1 MAGHLAG
8 LRIEEDADAA
18 STDAP
23 PTPGSLFR
31 DALARVAARTERNQ
45 PPPPPPIVTKAPN
58 AAAFLKVAAPMLL
71 PRADSEFMTLELA
84 AAAAARCPTG
94 GDYFVVRSGADAVL
108 GALRPPIGDGTL
120 RLCGDGNDGVAM
132 QAALLLAECLA
143 EAEANVKQV
152 SGPASLA
159 EAFSRQLAF
168 RRRWKAPEKT
178 GGLRIFSR
186 RRPAE
191 DAGRPELVTGES
203 RSAATVVEWL
213 DACEVE
219 AGIPADK
226 RTPGR
231 VALERF
237 GGVYVR
243 RQTNGELACICGV
256 VGQATSPGGR
266 RIGLVYTPPDL
277 RKCGHATELVKG
289 VTLELLDDRTGPG
302 FATVVVPAGA
312 PDGLWT
318 RAGYL
323 HVGDT
328 AEYRLDLTPRE
339 PLPTPPAR
347 APDGLDDGSPEFRDF
362 VSGLAAATQGVE
374 RGGGE

>member
-18 STDAP
+18 SSDAQ

-31 DALARVAARTERNQ
+31 ETLARVAARTERTDA

-108 GALRPPIGDGTL
+108 GALRPPIGDGAL

-132 QAALLLAECLA
+132 QGALLLAECLA
-143 EAEANVKQV
+143 EAEATVTQV
-152 SGPASLA
+152 AGPASPA

-168 RRRWKAPEKT
+168 RRRWKAPERT

-203 RSAATVVEWL
+203 RDATTVVEWL
-213 DACEVE
+213 DACEAE
-219 AGIPADK
+219 AGIDAAH

-237 GGVYVR
+237 GGVYVKR
-243 RQTNGELACICGV
+243 VDGELACICGV

-277 RKCGHATELVKG
+277 RKCGHATELVKS
-289 VTLELLDDRTGPG
+289 VTSVLLDDRSGPG
-302 FATVVVPAGA
+302 FAVIVVPAGA

-323 HVGDT
+323 HVGDR
-328 AEYRLDLTPRE
+328 AAYRLDPAPRA
-339 PLPTPPAR
+339 LR
-347 APDGLDDGSPEFRDF
+347 
-362 VSGLAAATQGVE
+362 AAAVE
-374 RGGGE
+374 E

>member
-18 STDAP
+18 SIDAQ

-31 DALARVAARTERNQ
+31 ETLARVAARTERNQ
-45 PPPPPPIVTKAPN
+45 PPPPPPVVTKAPN

-108 GALRPPIGDGTL
+108 GALRPPIGDGAL

-143 EAEANVKQV
+143 EAEATVTQV
-152 SGPASLA
+152 TGPATLA
-159 EAFSRQLAF
+159 EAFARQIAF
-168 RRRWKAPEKT
+168 RRRWKAPERT

-191 DAGRPELVTGES
+191 DAPRPELPELVTFDS
-203 RSAATVVEWL
+203 PSAATVVEWL

-219 AGIPADK
+219 AGIDETQ

-231 VALERF
+231 AALGRF

-243 RQTNGELACICGV
+243 RIDGELASICGV
-256 VGQATSPGGR
+256 VGQATSPGGS

-277 RKCGHATELVKG
+277 RKCGHATELVKS
-289 VTLELLDDRTGPG
+289 VTSGLLNDRTGPG
-302 FATVVVPAGA
+302 FAVIVVPAGA

-328 AEYRLDLTPRE
+328 ATYRLDPAPRA
-339 PLPTPPAR
+339 LPTDA
-347 APDGLDDGSPEFRDF
+347 
-362 VSGLAAATQGVE
+362 VE
-374 RGGGE
+374 E